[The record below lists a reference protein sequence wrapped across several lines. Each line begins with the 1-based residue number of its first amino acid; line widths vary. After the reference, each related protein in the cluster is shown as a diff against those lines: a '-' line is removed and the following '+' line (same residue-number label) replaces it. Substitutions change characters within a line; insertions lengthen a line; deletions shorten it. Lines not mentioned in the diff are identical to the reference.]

1 MRRVCLAA
9 AALMLSAVLAGCS
22 FEGTASPGSESGG
35 ETAKTTAAKAEAA
48 GVGDTVS
55 GDKWSISLQSA
66 KLFDEI
72 KENEFLT
79 DKPEEGKQFLVLF
92 FEVENLSAEDEY
104 FNYLNFENYVD
115 GYSQALK
122 VLFTKPDGYSALTGD
137 VAAGKKLKGCL
148 AWEVSKDWKELETS
162 YKDDL
167 WSGEKTATFKVTPA
181 DITA

>member
-1 MRRVCLAA
+1 M
-9 AALMLSAVLAGCS
+9 
-22 FEGTASPGSESGG
+22 
-35 ETAKTTAAKAEAA
+35 
-48 GVGDTVS
+48 S

-115 GYSQALK
+115 GYNQALK

-137 VAAGKKLKGCL
+137 VAAGR
-148 AWEVSKDWKELETS
+148 S
-162 YKDDL
+162 
-167 WSGEKTATFKVTPA
+167 
-181 DITA
+181 

>member
-1 MRRVCLAA
+1 MRKVCLAA

-22 FEGTASPGSESGG
+22 FEGTASPGSEPGG
-35 ETAKTTAAKAEAA
+35 ETAKTTAAKAEVA

-115 GYSQALK
+115 GYNQALK
-122 VLFTKPDGYSALTGD
+122 VLFTKPDGYSALTGRRRRREEAEG
-137 VAAGKKLKGCL
+137 VPRLGGIQG
-148 AWEVSKDWKELETS
+148 LEGTRN
-162 YKDDL
+162 L
-167 WSGEKTATFKVTPA
+167 IQGRPVER
-181 DITA
+181 

>member
-1 MRRVCLAA
+1 MQPLLLCCPPFWPDAPLRGLLRRGASRAERLPKPR
-9 AALMLSAVLAGCS
+9 AGRS
-22 FEGTASPGSESGG
+22 QEV
-35 ETAKTTAAKAEAA
+35 A

-115 GYSQALK
+115 GYNQALK

-137 VAAGKKLKGCL
+137 VAAGR
-148 AWEVSKDWKELETS
+148 S
-162 YKDDL
+162 
-167 WSGEKTATFKVTPA
+167 
-181 DITA
+181 